1 MMICADFLIFPAA
14 DEDGMRACIPAG
26 TYIRFPVAHHV
37 TLSKG
42 DIMCFCEI
50 QDHPR
55 FRLPASTSF
64 MGHVRTVGDI
74 IHPGTR
80 GPEKIQEPVMY
91 FPERTLSH
99 IAKADTALVG
109 DDEHFP
115 SILIELPDSL
125 LDTFKEVEI
134 FGTVHELHPVI
145 EHFIDDAVPIQKYC
159 PMHKRSPFNSYSCIL
174 RLP

>member
-1 MMICADFLIFPAA
+1 MMVCADFLIFPAA

-80 GPEKIQEPVMY
+80 GPEKIHEPVVY
-91 FPERTLSH
+91 FPERILSH
-99 IAKADTALVG
+99 IAKADTALSVAMT
-109 DDEHFP
+109 
-115 SILIELPDSL
+115 SISTL
-125 LDTFKEVEI
+125 LAPLMTPLLTSWLA
-134 FGTVHELHPVI
+134 GQYMPV
-145 EHFIDDAVPIQKYC
+145 DAGATKI
-159 PMHKRSPFNSYSCIL
+159 
-174 RLP
+174 